1 MIKMFLF
8 VLLVFPLVSEATT
21 CVKDYAGSASCVE
34 NENTAGDCETL
45 GYSTKD
51 VSGCTNYLYCPFN
64 TNYKKCVAGCEE
76 LNCAELGYT
85 SENKTAWCT
94 NVITCPNNITLTA
107 CVGQC
112 VYNDICVDKTYEI
125 TASMPSKFAQLQFE
139 SCTACGETKNIVTSW
154 ECINNYKLITDFEA
168 SYSSNNT
175 FSCKN
180 GKCCIQCG
188 TSYISHSDYI
198 IADECYSECD
208 SRDCVD
214 CDTYGSNCGFCEAC
228 YEDCRQTTYVNC
240 S

>member
-1 MIKMFLF
+1 
-8 VLLVFPLVSEATT
+8 
-21 CVKDYAGSASCVE
+21 
-34 NENTAGDCETL
+34 
-45 GYSTKD
+45 YSTKD

-112 VYNDICVDKTYEI
+112 VYNDICIDKIDEA
-125 TASMPSKFAQLQFE
+125 TASMPSQFAQLQFE
-139 SCTACGETKNIVTSW
+139 DCTACGQTGQVVTGW
-154 ECINNYKLITDFEA
+154 KCNDGYKYITDA
-168 SYSSNNT
+168 YNT
-175 FSCKN
+175 TPTTSISCKN
-180 GKCCIQCG
+180 GICCIKCG
-188 TSYISHSDYI
+188 SSYMSKSDAT
-198 IADECYSECD
+198 IANECYSECD

-214 CDTYGSNCGFCEAC
+214 CDMYGSNCGFCDAC
-228 YEDCRQTTYVNC
+228 YEDCYRTTYVSC

>member
-21 CVKDYAGSASCVE
+21 CVKDYAGTNSCVE

-45 GYSTKD
+45 GYSNKD

-64 TNYKKCVAGCEE
+64 TNYKKCVAGCKE

-125 TASMPSKFAQLQFE
+125 TASMPTNAQLKYTN
-139 SCTACGETKNIVTSW
+139 CTACGQTNSIVTNW
-154 ECINNYKLITDFEA
+154 ECKSGYKRIDDD
-168 SYSSNNT
+168 SIY
-175 FSCKN
+175 N
-180 GKCCIQCG
+180 GCG
-188 TSYISHSDYI
+188 TDSPRCYACNSKYLPADNCRNYQSCIS
-198 IADECYSECD
+198 
-208 SRDCVD
+208 DCEYQGCGD
-214 CDTYGSNCGFCEAC
+214 CDQFGSYCDACQSCLNDCDDTYYRKVSC
-228 YEDCRQTTYVNC
+228 
-240 S
+240 